1 MMNSGKCS
9 LRQAQ
14 TDIYGLSS
22 TVSGLFPLSL
32 PPNIETMKFYNLI
45 IKYRFWLSLALVAV
59 GVILNVTGTG
69 FWPTFPIY
77 FVALIGL
84 LSNFFIGPLRL
95 IQEPM
100 ERGEIEEVEQILS
113 SIWYPNLLYKP
124 IRSTYYTIKGN
135 LAMMKQDFDTA
146 EKHLKK
152 SSDLGAP
159 MPEAEGAN
167 KLQLGMMAMQRGDL
181 KQGESYIRAAIR
193 AGIPDKESEAVAY
206 ISMCQ
211 IFMNKREFRAA
222 KDFFRKA
229 KALKPTTKQVVD
241 QIKEVEKYISRMP
254 G

>member
-1 MMNSGKCS
+1 MKGGS
-9 LRQAQ
+9 LYILHP
-14 TDIYGLSS
+14 TSDIRH
-22 TVSGLFPLSL
+22 FSL
-32 PPNIETMKFYNLI
+32 YLPFSNLIMKFYNII
-45 IKYRFWLSLALVAV
+45 IKYRFWLSLVLIAGGVAL
-59 GVILNVTGTG
+59 NMTGTG

-77 FVALIGL
+77 FLALIGL
-84 LSNFFIGPLRL
+84 LSHFFIGPLRL

-100 ERGEIEEVEQILS
+100 ESGNIEEVERILD
-113 SIWYPNLLYKP
+113 SIWFPNLLYKP
-124 IRSTYYTIKGN
+124 VRSTYYTIKGN
-135 LAMMKQDFDTA
+135 LAMMKQDFDSA

-152 SSDLGAP
+152 STDLGSP

-206 ISMCQ
+206 LTMCQ

-229 KALKPTTKQVVD
+229 KACKPTTKQVVD
-241 QIKEVEKYISRMP
+241 QIKEVEKYISRVP

>member
-1 MMNSGKCS
+1 
-9 LRQAQ
+9 
-14 TDIYGLSS
+14 
-22 TVSGLFPLSL
+22 
-32 PPNIETMKFYNLI
+32 MKFYNII
-45 IKYRFWLSLALVAV
+45 IKYRFWLSLVLIAGGVAL
-59 GVILNVTGTG
+59 NTTGTG

-77 FVALIGL
+77 FIALIGL
-84 LSNFFIGPLRL
+84 LSHFFIGPLRL

-100 ERGEIEEVEQILS
+100 ESGNIEEVERILN
-113 SIWYPNLLYKP
+113 SIWFPNLLYKP
-124 IRSTYYTIKGN
+124 VRSTYYTIKGN
-135 LAMMKQDFDTA
+135 LAMMKQDFDAA

-152 SSDLGAP
+152 SNDLGSP

-206 ISMCQ
+206 LTMCQ

-229 KALKPTTKQVVD
+229 KACKPTTKQVVD
-241 QIKEVEKYISRMP
+241 QIKEVEKYISRVP